1 MEAWKILTIPKIEIF
16 VEEHLEDDP
25 SQIALKHR
33 NNEFPAGLVST
44 RIKYLQK
51 ARKKLPVFYDQRC
64 LFPPKAYEQCTSEA
78 AANLK
83 KRTGARALD
92 LTCGLGV
99 DTWNWARQFK
109 QVIAL
114 EPDPELFPIVQHNF
128 NRLGIRNVQLLQL
141 TAEAF
146 LESYQGPP
154 FDLIYADPD
163 RRTQHNDRLHDPRQ
177 GSPHL
182 ESLWPQLEKIGSVI
196 MVKLSPMVEIAEI
209 PRLFPNVI
217 RWVVLSVSGECKEV
231 LVECSLNK
239 AVEPRSNECWI
250 SRGGS
255 EYFLPVPEAQAEE
268 MPDAVNPEAITY
280 LAEPDVSAY
289 KAHALRSFLQAGAW
303 KDDWAFTS
311 NQGFFISSQSPQED
325 FPGRILEVEW
335 AIPFKPKV
343 ISKLLKQHGITQL
356 EITRRG
362 FPQTVAQ
369 VRKMLKIKAGGPYQ
383 LWLTEIN
390 QQKWG
395 FIGKEKSGLMK

>member
-1 MEAWKILTIPKIEIF
+1 MF
-16 VEEHLEDDP
+16 VEKHLNDDP

-33 NNEFPAGLVST
+33 NNEFPVGLVST

-51 ARKKLPVFYDQRC
+51 AKKKLPAFYAQRC

-83 KRTGARALD
+83 KRTGHRALD

-99 DTWNWARQFK
+99 DTWNWSRQFD
-109 QVIAL
+109 QVVAL

-128 NRLGIRNVQLLQL
+128 KRLGITNVQLLPL

-154 FDLIYADPD
+154 FELIYADPD
-163 RRTQHNDRLHDPRQ
+163 RRSQHNERLHDPRK

-182 ESLWPQLEKIGSVI
+182 ESLWPQLEKISSGI

-217 RWVVLSVSGECKEV
+217 RWIVLSVSGECKEV
-231 LVECSLNK
+231 LVECSLDK
-239 AVEPRSNECWI
+239 SWEPQPNECWI
-250 SRGGS
+250 SRGGQ
-255 EYFLPVPEAQAEE
+255 EYFLSLSAAP
-268 MPDAVNPEAITY
+268 AVALPKEVDIESIKY
-280 LAEPDVSAY
+280 LAEPDVVAY
-289 KAHALRSFLQAGAW
+289 KSHSLKSFLETGEW
-303 KDDWAFTS
+303 KYDWEVVS
-311 NQGFFISSQSPQED
+311 PRGFYASDQRPEKE
-325 FPGRILEVEW
+325 FPGRILQVES
-335 AIPFKPKV
+335 AFAFKPKA
-343 ISKLLKQHGITQL
+343 ISRLLKQRGITQV
-356 EITRRG
+356 EITRRD
-362 FPQTVAQ
+362 FPHTVAE

-383 LWLTEIN
+383 MWLTEIN

-395 FIGKEKSGLMK
+395 FLGKEKSDLMK

>member
-1 MEAWKILTIPKIEIF
+1 MF

-25 SQIALKHR
+25 TQIALKHW

-51 ARKKLPVFYDQRC
+51 AKKKLPAFYRQRC

-83 KRTGARALD
+83 KKSGKRALD
-92 LTCGLGV
+92 LTCGLGI
-99 DTWNWARQFK
+99 DSWNWAKQFE

-128 NRLGIRNVQLLQL
+128 QRMGITNVQLLQQ

-146 LESYQGPP
+146 LKSYEGEP
-154 FDLIYADPD
+154 FDFVYADPD
-163 RRTQHNDRLHDPRQ
+163 RRNQQNDRLHDPQ
-177 GSPHL
+177 KGSPHL
-182 ESLWPQLEKIGSVI
+182 ESLWPILAKIGSVI

-231 LVECSLNK
+231 LVECSLNQTIDK
-239 AVEPRSNECWI
+239 LPNECWI
-250 SRGGS
+250 SRGGK
-255 EYFLPVPEAQAEE
+255 EYVLPLPEASTEE
-268 MPDAVNPEAITY
+268 LQEPVNPEVIRY
-280 LAEPDVSAY
+280 LAEPDVAAY
-289 KAHALRSFLQAGAW
+289 KAHALRMFLQAGPW
-303 KDDWAFTS
+303 KADWTFID
-311 NQGFFISSQSPQED
+311 NQGFFSASGSPSED
-325 FPGRILEVEW
+325 FPGRILDIEEVM
-335 AIPFKPKV
+335 PFKPKA
-343 ISKLLKQHGITQL
+343 ISRLLKKKGITQL
-356 EITRRG
+356 EITKRN

-369 VRKMLKIKAGGPYQ
+369 VRKSLKIKAGGPYQ

-395 FIGKEKSGLMK
+395 FLGKEKSNTLK

>member
-1 MEAWKILTIPKIEIF
+1 MF
-16 VEEHLEDDP
+16 VEEHLDEDP

-51 ARKKLPVFYDQRC
+51 AKKKLPAFYAQRC

-83 KRTGARALD
+83 KRTGTRVLD

-99 DTWNWARQFK
+99 DTWNWAKQFE

-128 NRLGIRNVQLLQL
+128 KRLGIRNVQLLPL
-141 TAEAF
+141 TAAAF

-163 RRTQHNDRLHDPRQ
+163 RRNQHNDRLHDPRQ

-182 ESLWPQLEKIGSVI
+182 EALWPQLEKIGSVI

-217 RWVVLSVSGECKEV
+217 RWIVLSVSGECKEV
-231 LVECSLNK
+231 LVECSLEQSQEK
-239 AVEPRSNECWI
+239 LPNECWI
-250 SRGGS
+250 SRGGK
-255 EYFLPVPEAQAEE
+255 EYFLPLAEE
-268 MPDAVNPEAITY
+268 PMAEITAEANPEAIVY

-289 KAHALRSFLQAGAW
+289 KAHALMTFLQAGAW
-303 KDDWAFTS
+303 RKDWTFS
-311 NQGFFISSQSPQED
+311 SGQGFYVTMEKPEAE
-325 FPGRILEVEW
+325 FPGRILEIEQ
-335 AIPFKPKV
+335 AMPFKPKA
-343 ISKLLKQHGITQL
+343 ISKLLKQKGITQL
-356 EITRRG
+356 EITRRD

-369 VRKMLKIKAGGPYQ
+369 VRKMLKVKAGGPYQ

-395 FIGKEKSGLMK
+395 FLGKEKSNLVK